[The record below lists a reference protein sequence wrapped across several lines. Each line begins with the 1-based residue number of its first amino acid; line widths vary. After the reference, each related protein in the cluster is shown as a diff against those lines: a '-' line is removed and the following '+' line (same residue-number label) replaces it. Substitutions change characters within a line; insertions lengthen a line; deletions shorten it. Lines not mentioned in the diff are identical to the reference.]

1 MSEFTAGTIAGFV
14 VGMFLGVIVYG
25 SSSGAF
31 NALNDCESSLPR
43 NQVCELTAK
52 PKQEPA
58 SHEQ

>member
-1 MSEFTAGTIAGFV
+1 MSEFTAGTIAGFI
-14 VGMFLGVIVYG
+14 VGAFLGGIVYG
-25 SSSGAF
+25 ISSGAF
-31 NALNDCESSLPR
+31 NALNNCESSLPR

>member
-14 VGMFLGVIVYG
+14 VGAFMGAMVYG
-25 SSSGAF
+25 AVSGAF
-31 NALNDCESSLPR
+31 DAINDCESSLPR